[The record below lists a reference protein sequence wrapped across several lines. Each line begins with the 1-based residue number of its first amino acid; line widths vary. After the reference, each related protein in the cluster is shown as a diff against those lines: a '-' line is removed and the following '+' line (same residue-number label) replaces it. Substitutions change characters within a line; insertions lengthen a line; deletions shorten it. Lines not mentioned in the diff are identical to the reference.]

1 MAQTGQINLLKVI
14 KKFNHKYLL
23 DGEELGE
30 LAISENPETE
40 KLKPGDFIKVF
51 VYKNRDSDVVAS
63 LKIPYALPGECALL
77 KVVSFNSSGAFM
89 DWGISNDL
97 FVPYSEQKNE
107 MKDGLPYVVYIL
119 QNKEKGNIIGSTKIE
134 KYMNKA
140 PFNFSEG
147 DKVNLVVYGST
158 DTAYK
163 AVINNTHTGLLYKNE
178 VFQQITTG
186 LKIKGYIKKIREDNK
201 VDLSLEKPGFTKVVS
216 ISEKILIFLKQNNGI
231 LHVTDKSDPGEI
243 ASLFGVSKST
253 YKKAIGTLY
262 KKNLIQIGDNEI
274 RLTKK

>member
-1 MAQTGQINLLKVI
+1 MAETGQINSLRVI

-30 LAISENPETE
+30 LTINEDPATD
-40 KLKPGDFIKVF
+40 KLKPRDFIKVF
-51 VYKNRDSDVVAS
+51 VYQNRESDIVAT

-107 MKDGLPYVVYIL
+107 MEEGFSYVVYIL

-134 KYMNKA
+134 KFMNKI
-140 PFNFSEG
+140 PLSFSEG
-147 DKVNLVVYGST
+147 DKVNLMVYGST

-178 VFQQITTG
+178 VFQQITSG
-186 LKIKGYIKKIREDNK
+186 LKIKGYVKKIREDKK

-231 LHVTDKSDPGEI
+231 LHVTDKSNPEEI
-243 ASLFGVSKST
+243 SSLFGVSKST

-262 KKNLIQIGDNEI
+262 KKKLITIGDNEI
-274 RLTKK
+274 KLIR

>member
-1 MAQTGQINLLKVI
+1 MAETGQINSLRVI

-30 LAISENPETE
+30 LTINEDPATD
-40 KLKPGDFIKVF
+40 KLKPRDFIKVF
-51 VYKNRDSDVVAS
+51 VYQNRESDIVAT

-107 MKDGLPYVVYIL
+107 MEEGFSYVVYIL

-134 KYMNKA
+134 KFMNKI
-140 PFNFSEG
+140 PLSFSEG
-147 DKVNLVVYGST
+147 DKVNLMVYGST

-178 VFQQITTG
+178 VFQQITSG
-186 LKIKGYIKKIREDNK
+186 LKIKGYVKKIREDNK

-231 LHVTDKSDPGEI
+231 LHVTDKSNPEEI
-243 ASLFGVSKST
+243 SSLFGVSKST

-262 KKNLIQIGDNEI
+262 KKKLITIGDNEI
-274 RLTKK
+274 KLIR